1 MATGNTFKLAL
12 AGSLAAL
19 LISSPALS
27 ARHRLNPR
35 ANRRAN
41 WWTGR

>member
-19 LISSPALS
+19 LIGGQALT
-27 ARHRLNPR
+27 ARHRHNRR
-35 ANRRAN
+35 ANRRM
-41 WWTGR
+41 GR